1 MIPYGLI
8 IVGYWTALL
17 LLLAMT
23 TALALI
29 SLARKT
35 AISAILTGLFLAA
48 SLALAALPFAAP
60 PLLVSLAIGLLC
72 IVVSI
77 VGGSPVAAWVLRAA
91 TRGSVRPGT
100 HGGILITHEDQQAP
114 SSQSTGP
121 SPTENEVMRG
131 GLAIGLLERT
141 ALTVALMT
149 GFTSAY
155 ALLIAIKGVGRFT
168 ELAAAE
174 ARERFIIGTLTSLL
188 WATACAGIW
197 ILTRG

>member
-8 IVGYWTALL
+8 IVAYWTALL
-17 LLLAMT
+17 LFLAMT

-35 AISAILTGLFLAA
+35 ALSAILTALFLAA
-48 SLALAALPFAAP
+48 SLGLAAIPFGSP

-72 IVVSI
+72 IVISV
-77 VGGSPVAAWVLRAA
+77 VGGSPVAAWLLRAA

-100 HGGILITHEDQQAP
+100 HGGILITSDDQRVPSAQASF
-114 SSQSTGP
+114 SSAAD
-121 SPTENEVMRG
+121 NEVMRG

-141 ALTVALMT
+141 AITVALMA

-155 ALLIAIKGVGRFT
+155 ALLVAIKGVGRFT

-188 WATACAGIW
+188 WATACAGVW
-197 ILTRG
+197 LLTRM